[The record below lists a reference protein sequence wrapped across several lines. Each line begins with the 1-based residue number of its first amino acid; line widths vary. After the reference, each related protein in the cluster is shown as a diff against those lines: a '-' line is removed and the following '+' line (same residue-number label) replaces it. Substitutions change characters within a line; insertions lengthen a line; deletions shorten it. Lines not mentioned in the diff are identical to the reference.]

1 MFLNPL
7 ESKATPAKERT
18 VFLFILIQFIVLK
31 PIRANLSLRKVKDD
45 SCHDSD
51 VDFVNLQAL
60 FSGQT
65 Y

>member
-18 VFLFILIQFIVLK
+18 VFVFILIQFIALK
-31 PIRANLSLRKVKDD
+31 PIRANLSFRKVKDD

-51 VDFVNLQAL
+51 VDFVNLRAL